1 MAKPETRS
9 VSQIMTAR
17 QDEIL
22 ATWIENITTLA
33 GTRTM
38 ELMTEEQLRVQTTEL
53 LQALITAFESEVYDS
68 VEIPAFRNSVAMLQ
82 DISATRAEQGFSP
95 SETAFYVLSLK
106 DSLLEYLQADFS
118 DDPELLNREIM
129 KMNKII
135 DNLALVTFETFAK
148 TREQLVSQQSQALLE
163 LSTPAI
169 KLWDE
174 VLLLPVVGVIDTAR
188 AQLLIESLLKA
199 IVETEARVAILDVT
213 GVPMIDTK
221 VAQHI
226 IKTITSAQMMGCEVV
241 TTGIS
246 PDSAQT
252 MTKLEIDFSAIST
265 QGTLRTGLA
274 EAFALVGKKV
284 VDRTEN

>member
-1 MAKPETRS
+1 MAKPEIRS

-17 QDEIL
+17 QEEIL
-22 ATWIENITTLA
+22 KTWMENIKKLA

-38 ELMTEEQLRVQTTEL
+38 DLMTEEQLRVQTTEL
-53 LQALITAFESEVYDS
+53 LQTLVVAFESEVYDNI
-68 VEIPAFRNSVAMLQ
+68 EIPAFRDSVSMLQ
-82 DISATRAEQGFSP
+82 DISASRAEQGFTP
-95 SETAFYVLSLK
+95 SETAVYILSLK
-106 DSLLEYLQADFS
+106 DALMEYMQIDFG
-118 DDPELLNREIM
+118 DDPELLNTELQ

-135 DNLALVTFETFAK
+135 DNLALVTFETFVK
-148 TREQLVSQQSQALLE
+148 TREVIVGQQSQALLE
-163 LSTPAI
+163 LSTPAL

-199 IVETEARVAILDVT
+199 IVEFEARVVILDVT

-221 VAQHI
+221 VAQNI
-226 IKTITSAQMMGCEVV
+226 IKTVTSAQMMGCEVV

-252 MTKLEIDFSAIST
+252 LTKLEVDISAMKT
-265 QGTLRTGLA
+265 RGTLRTGLS
-274 EAFALVGKKV
+274 EAFARVGKKV
-284 VDRTEN
+284 VGIED